1 MINNIDYLVDQIIV
15 KVARWS
21 IFQISLVY
29 FYFGGI
35 VSQEVI
41 KKNIYQLINIFDID
55 FFETIENIKHN
66 INRDIFG
73 FRYVALISKYD

>member
-1 MINNIDYLVDQIIV
+1 MINNIDYLDDQIIV
-15 KVARWS
+15 NVARWS
-21 IFQISLVY
+21 IFQISPVY

-41 KKNIYQLINIFDID
+41 KKNIYQLINIFDIG
-55 FFETIENIKHN
+55 FFETIEDIKHN